1 MRSEHVDEKRQLT
14 MTTIF
19 MGSGDTVSPEAG
31 RRLGTAS
38 HPLSFETSRARSS
51 KYAECAYESCLQTH
65 KARILMPSEDE
76 VNFLLDLQAITPD
89 HHGYT

>member
-1 MRSEHVDEKRQLT
+1 MDKKRQLT

-31 RRLGTAS
+31 RHLGGPSIELRDILLPKPCSEFEVRAVLWEVACEPIEARMQLKQEKEIQTP
-38 HPLSFETSRARSS
+38 HP
-51 KYAECAYESCLQTH
+51 QD
-65 KARILMPSEDE
+65 IM
-76 VNFLLDLQAITPD
+76 PD